1 MKKLIAIVSIA
12 ILLGWGLGWLGSTPI
27 YAATSSNVKWYEINV
42 NGVFVPS
49 DVQPV
54 VSQSSLLIPIRT
66 LASLGL
72 SNSWDANSRTV
83 IIKNTLGDVL
93 TVTLDS
99 NVAFKN
105 GKRIEMSVPAQSSH
119 GRVLVP
125 IRFVSESLG
134 YQVHYET
141 IRNII
146 FVTSPEHAFDM
157 DVVDQSDLAAARKAA
172 ISLPIVTDFKT
183 IGFAAKRGATYRF
196 PEGKADMYEFNDGF
210 THTVV
215 KIENDK
221 AVAVGQYTIGDRSN
235 ILLKAGKITGD
246 STASDPIL
254 EPFWSA
260 VYFNH
265 DPNTTTTNV
274 IYWEVDSTTGDK
286 WMKSIETAAYKVYS
300 DIIQEVPNNL

>member
-1 MKKLIAIVSIA
+1 MKKLIAIA
-12 ILLGWGLGWLGSTPI
+12 ILFGLSLGWLGSTPI
-27 YAATSSNVKWYEINV
+27 YAATSSNEKWYEINV
-42 NGVFVPS
+42 NGVFVPM
-49 DVQPV
+49 DVQPI

-83 IIKNTLGDVL
+83 TIKNTSDDVL
-93 TVTLDS
+93 TINLDS
-99 NVAFKN
+99 NIALKN
-105 GKRIEMSVPAQSSH
+105 GKRIEMSAPAQSKH

-146 FVTSPEHAFDM
+146 FVISPEHTFDT
-157 DVVDQSDLAAARKAA
+157 DVIDPSDLVSARKAA
-172 ISLPIVTDFKT
+172 ISLPVTTDFKT
-183 IGFAAKRGATYRF
+183 LGFATRRGVTYRF

-215 KIENDK
+215 KIENGK
-221 AVAVGQYTIGDRSN
+221 AVAMGQYTIGNRSN
-235 ILLKAGKITGD
+235 ILHKAGEIIGENIV
-246 STASDPIL
+246 SDPVL
-254 EPFWSA
+254 EPFLSA

-274 IYWEVDSTTGDK
+274 IYWEVDATTGDK
-286 WMKSIETAAYKVYS
+286 WMKTIETATYKVYS